1 MAKVK
6 FLQGFSSALP
16 ALRDNTTFYWTT
28 DTKELYLGMDL
39 VTSSSADISVELD
52 ALKTL
57 IGDLGTLTT
66 QDKASIVGAINEV
79 SELAKNANENNKVTI
94 EQDETSTSTS
104 AKSYI
109 IKQGGEQIGIINIPK
124 DLIVKSSEIVTDPE
138 GQEPGT
144 YVVITFNDAEE
155 SKVYINVAQAFD
167 PYQTETGASQVQLTI
182 DDTNTISAKIVAN
195 SITSNELAADAVLTT
210 TIKDK
215 AVTAAKL
222 GDDVAALFDDAGTAE
237 SKLEEA
243 KAYVDIA
250 MSWGAF

>member
-39 VTSSSADISVELD
+39 VTSSSSDISTELGE
-52 ALKTL
+52 LKTM
-57 IGDLGTLTT
+57 IGTLSSLSTT
-66 QDKASIVGAINEV
+66 DKNSIVGAINEV
-79 SELAKNANENNKVTI
+79 FTLATNANENNKVTI
-94 EQDETSTSTS
+94 TEDETSSTNV

-109 IKQGGEQIGIINIPK
+109 VKQGGEQIGIINIPK
-124 DLIVKSSEIVTDPE
+124 DLIVKSSEVVTDPE
-138 GQEPGT
+138 GQDPGT
-144 YVVITFNDAEE
+144 YVVITFNDAVE
-155 SKVYINVAQAFD
+155 SKVYINIAQAFD

-182 DDTNTISAKIVAN
+182 DNTNTISASIVPN
-195 SITSNELAADAVLTT
+195 SITSNELAANSVVTT
-210 TIKDK
+210 AITDK

-222 GDDVAALFDDAGTAE
+222 GDDVADLFDDAGTAE

-250 MSWGAF
+250 LSWGAF